1 VTLSCFNG
9 KGQKSAW
16 TVWNSHPEVKK
27 AFINMKDIENGVN
40 ETDLHILERFVILMY
55 DRTSECTDLDVARKQ
70 LFTKNSKML
79 EMLPPSS
86 SAFVQ
91 HVKRAVHQAVHCW

>member
-1 VTLSCFNG
+1 MFHALTGCDTVSCFNG
-9 KGQKSAW
+9 KGKKSAW
-16 TVWNSHPEVKK
+16 AVWNSYPEVMK
-27 AFINMKDIENGVN
+27 AFINMKDIENEVN
-40 ETDLHILERFVILMY
+40 ETDLHIHILERFVILMY

-70 LFTKNSKML
+70 LFTKKSKML

-91 HVKRAVHQAVHCW
+91 HVK